1 MINVDKGFGLIELLV
16 VIGITGIITSMAVP
30 AFGQMLQR
38 NHIKSAALSLQA
50 DLQLARTLAIKQGQ
64 NILVSRTT
72 GNAGAWCYGL
82 AVKTSTKTRC
92 DCNQSTTDVTDDCEI
107 KSTLGA
113 SYSSV
118 DMLTATVNNNSFDF
132 RRGTISANGVTFAT
146 DDYAARVVFS
156 DAGRVRLCTPP
167 VEGTGSTNRPVGTIG
182 LPAIPDCP

>member
-1 MINVDKGFGLIELLV
+1 MVNVAKGFSLLELLV
-16 VIGITGIITSMAVP
+16 VIGIIGVITSMAVP

-38 NHIKSAALSLQA
+38 NHIKSAALSFQA
-50 DLQLARTLAIKQGQ
+50 DLQLARTLALKQSQ

-82 AVKTSTKTRC
+82 AVKGTKTKC
-92 DCNQSTTDVTDDCEI
+92 DCNQSTTDGADDCEI

-156 DAGRVRLCTPP
+156 DAGRIRICTPP
-167 VEGTGSTNRPVGTIG
+167 VEGTGSTNRPIGTIG